1 MSTPSPRQ
9 VFGCKVRA
17 AREAYEHQHRNPLGG
32 GWELPSREE
41 TYAYLAAEFGPTTE
55 FGLSTHELSLFFTY
69 SRACTHPWSAGACSK
84 CPE

>member
-9 VFGCKVRA
+9 VLGCKVRA
-17 AREAYEHQHRNPLGG
+17 AAEAYEHARRKPFGG

-41 TYAYLAAEFGPTTE
+41 TYAYLTKE
-55 FGLSTHELSLFFTY
+55 FGLSSVELSRFFTY
-69 SRACTHPWSAGACSK
+69 SCACTHPWNAGACPK

>member
-9 VFGCKVRA
+9 VLGCKVRA
-17 AREAYEHQHRNPLGG
+17 AREAYEHARRKPLGG

-41 TYAYLAAEFGPTTE
+41 TYAYLTAE
-55 FGLSTHELSLFFTY
+55 FGLSARELSPFFTY
-69 SRACTHPWSAGACSK
+69 ACACTHPWSAGACPK